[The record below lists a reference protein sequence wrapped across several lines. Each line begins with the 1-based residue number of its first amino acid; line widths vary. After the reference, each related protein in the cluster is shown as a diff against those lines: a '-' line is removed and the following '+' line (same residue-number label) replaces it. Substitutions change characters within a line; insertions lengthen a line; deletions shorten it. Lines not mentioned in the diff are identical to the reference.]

1 MLAGAKRERQKG
13 KGGFDAFVKKLILT
27 EKPTTASKKEKS
39 SKKSA
44 DVDSQREAEQGKS
57 AVSMSDAG
65 LMQLLQGTSVQP
77 VP

>member
-13 KGGFDAFVKKLILT
+13 KGGFDAFVKKIILT
-27 EKPTTASKKEKS
+27 EKPTTTSKKEKS

-44 DVDSQREAEQGKS
+44 DMDSQREAEQGKS

-65 LMQLLQGTSVQP
+65 LMQLLQGTSAQP
-77 VP
+77 VH